1 MSALIWEASWT
12 FCLKKKTLVRKKL
25 QVFILSSLLRDSLQI
40 SFFYLA
46 VIGNCMF
53 ATFLDT
59 SFLGLLPIFGGD
71 CYHFVVLLSFATNL
85 HSEFLSLVSDLHE
98 SKCTVHIMGFLERST
113 MDTEII
119 KLSNYNENLREWPK
133 PEEAIGQ
140 KSVIARITNANKRAL
155 L

>member
-1 MSALIWEASWT
+1 
-12 FCLKKKTLVRKKL
+12 
-25 QVFILSSLLRDSLQI
+25 
-40 SFFYLA
+40 
-46 VIGNCMF
+46 MF

-59 SFLGLLPIFGGD
+59 SFLGLFPIFGGD

-119 KLSNYNENLREWPK
+119 KLSNFNEVFK
-133 PEEAIGQ
+133 GM
-140 KSVIARITNANKRAL
+140 T
-155 L
+155 